1 MSATATMPLAANADP
16 DALHQRLAH
25 WNRRRLA
32 VGRPH
37 ENWRSELREDAEMRL
52 LEGEI
57 VESMRAEVADR
68 AAEAPTDPDAFI
80 AWFDTLEQTGP
91 GQNDPLFP
99 WLAEKAPMEAM
110 RWFVEQ
116 EVAGEAG
123 FDDLVALTQVKMPV
137 AAKLEMARN
146 YWDEMGRGGQPGMHG
161 PMLDRLARALHVQP
175 KIETTVWPALALGN
189 LLIAFATTRRYA
201 YLATGALGAVE
212 LTAPWRAHLTAEGL
226 KRLGVGKERHYYA
239 LHSTLDVKHS
249 DDWNAEVFH
258 PLVAADPSC
267 ARHLAEGALIRLRC
281 GELCYDAYR
290 AHLWGDGEAQAA

>member
-1 MSATATMPLAANADP
+1 MTALASTPLAANADP

-32 VGRPH
+32 VGKPH
-37 ENWRSELREDAEMRL
+37 DDWRRELAEDAEMRR
-52 LEGEI
+52 LEGDI
-57 VESMRAEVADR
+57 VESFRAEAAGR
-68 AAEAPTDPDAFI
+68 AAEAPTDPDGFV

-99 WLAEKAPMEAM
+99 WLAEQAPMEAM

-123 FDDLVALTQVKMPV
+123 FDDLVALTQVKMPT
-137 AAKLEMARN
+137 APKLEMARN
-146 YWDEMGRGGQPGMHG
+146 YWDEMGRGGEPGMHG
-161 PMLDRLARALHVQP
+161 PMLDRLAKALDVQP
-175 KIETTVWPALALGN
+175 RIETTVWPALALGN

-201 YLATGALGAVE
+201 YLAAGALGAVE
-212 LTAPWRAHLTAEGL
+212 LTAPWRARLTAEGL

-249 DDWNAEVFH
+249 DDWNAEVFR

-267 ARHLAEGALIRLRC
+267 ARHLAEGALIRLQC
-281 GELCYDAYR
+281 GALCYEAYR
-290 AHLWGDGEAQAA
+290 AHLWGDDTARAA